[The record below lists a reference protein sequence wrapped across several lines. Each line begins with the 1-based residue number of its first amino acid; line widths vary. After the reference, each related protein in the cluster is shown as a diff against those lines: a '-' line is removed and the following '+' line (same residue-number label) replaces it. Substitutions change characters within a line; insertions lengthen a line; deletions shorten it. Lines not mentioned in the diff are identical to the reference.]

1 MSLLM
6 LRILLTAKIRNVIS
20 LSFIMPEAIKLN
32 IVLCGFPLLL
42 WLIHL
47 ESNHLGEKE
56 TI

>member
-6 LRILLTAKIRNVIS
+6 LHILLTAKIRNVIS